1 MCKMSINMYTICCQ
15 PMYYLQEWGDSCP
28 HDFVGA
34 FKLEHDM
41 SWTPSEYIEQR
52 SQDFALIDK
61 VMNAQ
66 NALVDAEAPNFKGL
80 TSQSR
85 NNSSAKLTDV
95 SHITGDNTSTT
106 NT

>member
-1 MCKMSINMYTICCQ
+1 MNITGLECLQYDR
-15 PMYYLQEWGDSCP
+15 YFLFQEWGPSCP
-28 HDFVGA
+28 HDFIGA

-41 SWTPSEYIEQR
+41 SWTSHEHIEKR

-80 TSQSR
+80 TANSR

-95 SHITGDNTSTT
+95 S
-106 NT
+106 

>member
-1 MCKMSINMYTICCQ
+1 
-15 PMYYLQEWGDSCP
+15 
-28 HDFVGA
+28 
-34 FKLEHDM
+34 M

-66 NALVDAEAPNFKGL
+66 NALIDAEGPNFKGL

-85 NNSSAKLTDV
+85 NNSTAKLTDI
-95 SHITGDNTSTT
+95 SHITGDSASKTT
-106 NT
+106 